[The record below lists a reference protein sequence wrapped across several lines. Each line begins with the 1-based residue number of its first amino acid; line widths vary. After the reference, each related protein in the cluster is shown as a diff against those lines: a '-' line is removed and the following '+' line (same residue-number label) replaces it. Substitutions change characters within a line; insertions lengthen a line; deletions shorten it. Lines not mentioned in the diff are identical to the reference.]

1 MTTGVTHARSVI
13 LVIACVLPLVAL
25 AGCGGQ
31 GEAEAPARVPER
43 VENAALD
50 LVLADVPSSF
60 RLVENEGDQL
70 RFEPTE
76 EGSTGEVSFALDS
89 SDSTLNLQAARQ
101 LHKEEILARA
111 AGDYKGQNELVTH
124 LGPAYYSRGRYQG
137 EDGTPTEETLILALH
152 PAGGSI
158 LRVVYRYPAG
168 DDSPRRLEA
177 LFGVLG
183 EIEVPGGEAPD
194 DAPG

>member
-1 MTTGVTHARSVI
+1 MKPAVTSAFVVACSL
-13 LVIACVLPLVAL
+13 LVLVL
-25 AGCGGQ
+25 AGCQGQ

-43 VENAALD
+43 VENAALEV
-50 LVLADVPSSF
+50 VLTDVPSSF
-60 RLVENEGDQL
+60 RLVENTGDQL
-70 RFEPTE
+70 RFEPTG
-76 EGSTGEVSFALDS
+76 EGSTGEVTFALDS
-89 SDSTLNLQAARQ
+89 TDATLNLQAARQ
-101 LHKEEILARA
+101 LHKDEILART

-137 EDGTPTEETLILALH
+137 EDGTPIEETLILALH

-168 DDSPRRLEA
+168 EDSPQRLEA

-183 EIEVPGGEAPD
+183 EIEVPGNEAPD
-194 DAPG
+194 GTDSTAG